1 MAANQEDV
9 KLLGVIASPFVFRVQ
24 LALKLKGVEYTFVAQ
39 DLKNKSEELLKY
51 NPIHKKVPVLVHNGK
66 PINESLVIVE
76 YIDEAWKGYPI
87 LPTHPYNRALARF
100 WANFIDDKVV
110 NSSRKSVFTVDE
122 EERDKNAK
130 EAVEALQVL
139 ENEIK
144 GRFFGGEELGFVDIA
159 ASFIAYW
166 IPILQE
172 VAGLQ
177 LFTSEQFP
185 KLYKWIKN
193 FSTIRLSRKICLLEI
208 HFLPYSKLV
217 MRAFMLQN
225 RLIQS
230 EIQRCEEIKLY

>member
-9 KLLGVIASPFVFRVQ
+9 KLLGAVASPFVFRVQ

-51 NPIHKKVPVLVHNGK
+51 NPIHKKVPVLVHNEK

-100 WANFIDDKVV
+100 WAKFIDDKVFIA
-110 NSSRKSVFTVDE
+110 SWKSVFTADE
-122 EERDKNAK
+122 EEREKNAK

-144 GRFFGGEELGFVDIA
+144 GKFFGGEEPGFVDIA

-166 IPILQE
+166 SPLIQE
-172 VAGLQ
+172 IAGLQ

-185 KLYKWIKN
+185 KLYKWSQEFLNHPIAK
-193 FSTIRLSRKICLLEI
+193 EI
-208 HFLPYSKLV
+208 LPPRDPLFALFKARYESLHASK
-217 MRAFMLQN
+217 
-225 RLIQS
+225 
-230 EIQRCEEIKLY
+230 